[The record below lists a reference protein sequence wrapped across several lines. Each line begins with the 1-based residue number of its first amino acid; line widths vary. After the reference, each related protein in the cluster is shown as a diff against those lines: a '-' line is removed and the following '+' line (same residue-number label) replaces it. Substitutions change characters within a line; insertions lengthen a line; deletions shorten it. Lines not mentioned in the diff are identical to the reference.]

1 MKIGT
6 FWCWLFGHK
15 FTIVNKEIC
24 TEDSLYIHKTIIFI
38 DKCERCGIDKN

>member
-15 FTIVNKEIC
+15 FVGKINFQNKEDRVEWDLIQTNWC
-24 TEDSLYIHKTIIFI
+24 I
-38 DKCERCGIDKN
+38 RCGIDKK